1 LTVAARDLSR
11 FVGRS
16 PDSLSWKER
25 LEMEGAWVAFEMY
38 SPLTL
43 PLRRFEAIADSAAAC
58 RRQLQER
65 GLDPTNYEYLPFTR
79 AEAG

>member
-1 LTVAARDLSR
+1 LTAPARDLKR

-25 LEMEGAWVAFEMY
+25 LELNGCWVAFEIY

-43 PLRRFEAIADSAAAC
+43 PLRRFEAVAESSAEC
-58 RRQLQER
+58 RRQIAAR
-65 GLDPTNYEYLPFTR
+65 RADPTNYEYVPF
-79 AEAG
+79 AG